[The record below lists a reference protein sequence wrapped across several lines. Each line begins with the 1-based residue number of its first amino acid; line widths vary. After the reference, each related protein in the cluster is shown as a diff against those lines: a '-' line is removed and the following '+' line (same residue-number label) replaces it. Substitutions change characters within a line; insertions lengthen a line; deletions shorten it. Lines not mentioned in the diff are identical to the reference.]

1 MNLLEL
7 QRKFNEALATPLNS
21 QEGIRDRTMAG
32 ESMHEL
38 VEGIVKPNDRLSS
51 VERLEIYSRSYWF
64 RILSSLNEDF
74 VGLRAVMGDEKF
86 DALCEAYLAANPSR
100 SFTLRNLGSRLE
112 SWLRANPRYTH
123 PHEQLALDMV
133 RIEWADIECFDA
145 AEEPTLKLTEIQEL
159 GEDPGLR
166 LQPHIQLLNLQFPV
180 DSLLLQIREE
190 NDDGSDEAS
199 NTFSERRSRSR
210 VKSVRKSKPKPTF
223 VVVHRTDYLVYFKR
237 VTPEAF
243 RLLSALR
250 EGKKLSETIDLAFNP
265 STWPEAKIME
275 LVQGWFADWAEWG
288 WFSGSKLESNSS
300 SADPL
305 SN

>member
-7 QRKFNEALATPLNS
+7 QRKFNEALTTPLNS
-21 QEGIRDRTMAG
+21 EEGISDRTSRG
-32 ESMHEL
+32 GSMQAL

-74 VGLRAVMGDEKF
+74 VGLRAVVGDRKF
-86 DALCEAYLAANPSR
+86 DALAEAYLAEKPSR

-112 SWLRANPRYTH
+112 AWLRAHPEYTH

-133 RIEWADIECFDA
+133 RLEWADIECFDA
-145 AEEPTLKLTEIQEL
+145 PEEPTLKLTETQGL
-159 GEDPGLR
+159 GEDPLLR
-166 LQPHIQLLNLQFPV
+166 LQPHIQLLELHFPV
-180 DSLLLQIREE
+180 DNLLLQIREE
-190 NDDGSDEAS
+190 NDEESDEAS

-210 VKSVRKSKPKPTF
+210 LKSVRKSKPKLTF

-250 EGKKLSETIDLAFNP
+250 NGKKLSEAIDLAFNP
-265 STWPEAKIME
+265 STLPEARITE
-275 LVQGWFADWAEWG
+275 FVQGWFADWAEWG
-288 WFSGSKLESNSS
+288 WFSGRQSAGDSS
-300 SADPL
+300 D
-305 SN
+305 

>member
-7 QRKFNEALATPLNS
+7 QRKFNEALATKLNS

-74 VGLRAVMGDEKF
+74 VGLRAVMGDEK
-86 DALCEAYLAANPSR
+86 
-100 SFTLRNLGSRLE
+100 
-112 SWLRANPRYTH
+112 
-123 PHEQLALDMV
+123 LALDMV

-180 DSLLLQIREE
+180 DNLLLQIREE
-190 NDDGSDEAS
+190 NE
-199 NTFSERRSRSR
+199 
-210 VKSVRKSKPKPTF
+210 
-223 VVVHRTDYLVYFKR
+223 
-237 VTPEAF
+237 
-243 RLLSALR
+243 
-250 EGKKLSETIDLAFNP
+250 
-265 STWPEAKIME
+265 
-275 LVQGWFADWAEWG
+275 
-288 WFSGSKLESNSS
+288 
-300 SADPL
+300 
-305 SN
+305 

>member
-7 QRKFNEALATPLNS
+7 QRRFNEALTTPLNS
-21 QEGIRDRTMAG
+21 EEGIRDRTSGG
-32 ESMHEL
+32 ESMQAV

-74 VGLRAVMGDEKF
+74 VGLRAVVGDRKF
-86 DALCEAYLAANPSR
+86 DALAEAYLAEKPSR

-112 SWLRANPRYTH
+112 VWLRANPEYTS

-133 RIEWADIECFDA
+133 RLEWADIECFDA
-145 AEEPTLKLTEIQEL
+145 PEEPTLKLTEIQGL
-159 GEDPGLR
+159 GEDPALR
-166 LQPHIQLLNLQFPV
+166 LQPHIQLLDLNFPI
-180 DSLLLQIREE
+180 DNLLLQIREE
-190 NDDGSDEAS
+190 NDEESDEAS

-210 VKSVRKSKPKPTF
+210 LKSVRKSKPKPTF
-223 VVVHRTDYLVYFKR
+223 VVVHRADYLVYFKR
-237 VTPEAF
+237 VTAEAF

-250 EGKKLSETIDLAFNP
+250 NGKTLSEAIDFAFNP
-265 STWPEAKIME
+265 STLPESKITK

-288 WFSGSKLESNSS
+288 WFSGKKAALNK
-300 SADPL
+300 
-305 SN
+305 

>member
-7 QRKFNEALATPLNS
+7 QRKFNEALTTPLS
-21 QEGIRDRTMAG
+21 SAEGIRDRTVQG
-32 ESMHEL
+32 ESMQEL

-74 VGLRAVMGDEKF
+74 VGLRAVVGDRKF
-86 DALCEAYLAANPSR
+86 DALAEAYLAEKPSR

-112 SWLRANPRYTH
+112 SWLRAHPQYTR

-133 RIEWADIECFDA
+133 RLEWADIECFDA
-145 AEEPTLKLTEIQEL
+145 PEEPTLKLTEIQGL
-159 GEDPGLR
+159 GDDPALR
-166 LQPHIQLLNLQFPV
+166 LQPHIQLLDLNFPV
-180 DSLLLQIREE
+180 DNLLLQIREDSDE
-190 NDDGSDEAS
+190 ESDEAS

-210 VKSVRKSKPKPTF
+210 LKSVRKSKPRPTF

-243 RLLSALR
+243 RVLSTLR
-250 EGKKLSETIDLAFNP
+250 DGKTLSEAIDVAFHP
-265 STWPEAKIME
+265 STLPDTKITE

-288 WFSGSKLESNSS
+288 WFSGNRR
-300 SADPL
+300 
-305 SN
+305 

>member
-7 QRKFNEALATPLNS
+7 QRRFNEALTTPLNS
-21 QEGIRDRTMAG
+21 EEGIRDRTSGG
-32 ESMHEL
+32 ESMQAV

-74 VGLRAVMGDEKF
+74 VGLRAVVGDRKF
-86 DALCEAYLAANPSR
+86 DALAEAYLAEKPSR

-112 SWLRANPRYTH
+112 VWLRANPEYTS

-133 RIEWADIECFDA
+133 RLEWADIECFDA
-145 AEEPTLKLTEIQEL
+145 PEEPTLKLTEIHGL
-159 GEDPGLR
+159 GEDPALR
-166 LQPHIQLLNLQFPV
+166 LQPHIQLLDLNFPI
-180 DSLLLQIREE
+180 DNLLLQIREE
-190 NDDGSDEAS
+190 NDEESDEAS

-210 VKSVRKSKPKPTF
+210 LKGVRKSKPKPTF

-237 VTPEAF
+237 VAPEAF
-243 RLLSALR
+243 LLLSALR
-250 EGKKLSETIDLAFNP
+250 NGKTLSEAIDFAFNP
-265 STWPEAKIME
+265 STLPEAKITE

-288 WFSGSKLESNSS
+288 WFSGKKVEACNI
-300 SADPL
+300 
-305 SN
+305 